1 MTGSDSR
8 QMLSNIFLGK
18 VVAPRPAMK
27 IETTASLNE
36 NRNANNAATIMP
48 GRSTG
53 KVTQKKVRMGPAA
66 SASYINL
73 TAGRKGRLS
82 IFVDSIQAHAARFDR
97 VAPFFDLARD
107 ELFKII
113 RGPSI
118 GSDDGQ
124 AEHFQPRLHRRAVD
138 RRDGCVV
145 ELCDN

>member
-8 QMLSNIFLGK
+8 RMLSNIFLGK

-73 TAGRKGRLS
+73 TAGGKGASRYSSTQSRLT
-82 IFVDSIQAHAARFDR
+82 
-97 VAPFFDLARD
+97 PLA
-107 ELFKII
+107 LT
-113 RGPSI
+113 
-118 GSDDGQ
+118 GSL
-124 AEHFQPRLHRRAVD
+124 HFLISLVTNCLR
-138 RRDGCVV
+138 
-145 ELCDN
+145 